1 MKKSLLYISIAL
13 SAVSFFWACADGNLE
28 WAGDEDYLAIERFD
42 KATEADILAALGQCE
57 GDPECV
63 ELITEEFRNNPL
75 TKKDTSVGDTD
86 IVDTTASSSSKA
98 DSSEVSSSSEIACD
112 TCLVESS
119 SDTEVS
125 SSSEDVDTLSS
136 SSADT
141 TVVDSTLSSSSVD
154 SKESSSSVASSSS
167 ALPESSSE
175 KENPASSSEPV
186 VEESSSS
193 AEPESSSQKLLP
205 VNGTCE
211 RVGAKNVVAGNK
223 MKWRYKPNEGTVPG
237 SDFVWI
243 CDDATEETAFQQGNL
258 SEVEMQFND
267 PVSTTYPKLEVD
279 GVEIDCSSQTLT
291 VVAGQQPSSAVES
304 SSSEASS
311 SSIYIEPPES
321 SSSVACKMVQIEVN
335 GQIYWDCRPIEDVSS
350 SSATQPASSA
360 DVPASSAEESS
371 SSAQQEPES
380 SSNAVVDIAI
390 TNSVTTIEPGSYRIT
405 SCSGGGQLICATT
418 DGTKKTFLLN
428 GTQCTAFEQMEY
440 GACGGSTCRAGT
452 LETEY
457 KITCK
462 GGW

>member
-112 TCLVESS
+112 TCLAESS

-193 AEPESSSQKLLP
+193 AEPESSSQKLNP

-223 MKWRYKPNEGTVPG
+223 MKWRYKPNEGTEPG

-321 SSSVACKMVQIEVN
+321 SSSVACRFEER
-335 GQIYWDCRPIEDVSS
+335 GGIYDCWPIEDVSS

-371 SSAQQEPES
+371 SSSEPES
-380 SSNAVVDIAI
+380 SSAGAISITVSGAETSYLKANTLYLADVTCNNNQGTTLQIMPPSGNGGCSAKVDGETVSIGYDKQMKV
-390 TNSVTTIEPGSYRIT
+390 SQGSHEMSFDCDNIKLK
-405 SCSGGGQLICATT
+405 C
-418 DGTKKTFLLN
+418 
-428 GTQCTAFEQMEY
+428 
-440 GACGGSTCRAGT
+440 
-452 LETEY
+452 
-457 KITCK
+457 
-462 GGW
+462 W